1 MRVLFILDPFQVE
14 PLGVGYLASALRQAR
29 IATTWLRA
37 DDDNLIGKIRA
48 YSPTVLAYSITT
60 GKHRRFIALNQRI
73 RECYSAISIFGGS
86 HPTYFPD
93 MITNDGVDIIIRG
106 EAEQSFIN
114 TLNGLNEQST
124 SKQVIGFHP
133 LNQDIDSIAF
143 PDREFLYKYPE
154 NLNNP
159 IKNVLTSRGCR
170 FSCPYCFNSIYRE
183 FYRGQ
188 RWVRYRSPE
197 NVINECM
204 ELKRYPLKMIYFQD
218 DEFLSNPRLH
228 DFLAP
233 YREYVN
239 VPFHCQIRIELINDM
254 TAKHLKEAGCC
265 GVTFA
270 IESGNDYMR
279 RDILA
284 RKMSREAILK
294 GVYILRKHGLK
305 FRIENMIGLPGESID
320 QMIETLDIN
329 IQCRPVYGWASIYQP
344 YPGLP
349 LTAYTRKLELWDGN
363 VDDFCETFFEK
374 TALKTNLAKEITNI
388 QRLFGLA
395 VSFPIL
401 RGLIRWLIKLPAN
414 AVYER
419 LCAWWKEKRFRR
431 LYSEA
436 Y

>member
-14 PLGVGYLASALRQAR
+14 PLGVGYLASALKQAE
-29 IATTWLRA
+29 IETTWFKA
-37 DDDNLIGKIRA
+37 NDNNLIGKIMA

-60 GKHRRFIALNQRI
+60 GQHQRFIALNRKIQ
-73 RECYSAISIFGGS
+73 EVYSAISVFGGS
-86 HPTYFPD
+86 HPTYFPE
-93 MITNDGVDIIIRG
+93 MIKSEGVDIIIRG
-106 EAEQSFIN
+106 EAEQSLIN
-114 TLNGLNEQST
+114 VLNGFHEKGMSRRI
-124 SKQVIGFHP
+124 VGFYP

-159 IKNVLTSRGCR
+159 IKNVLMSRGCR
-170 FSCPYCFNSIYRE
+170 FNCPYCFNSIYRE

-218 DEFLSNPRLH
+218 DEFLTNPGLY
-228 DFLAP
+228 DFLTL

-239 VPFHCQIRIELINDM
+239 VPFHCQIRIELMNYM
-254 TAKHLKEAGCC
+254 TAKLLREAGCC

-270 IESGNDYMR
+270 IESGNDYIR
-279 RDILA
+279 REVLS
-284 RKMSREAILK
+284 RRMSKDTIIDGAACLHR
-294 GVYILRKHGLK
+294 HGIK
-305 FRIENMIGLPGESID
+305 FRIENMVGLPGESVN
-320 QMIETLDIN
+320 QMLDTLDIN
-329 IQCRPVYGWASIYQP
+329 IQCNPVYGWASIYQP

-349 LTAYTRKLELWDGN
+349 LTAYARELELWDGN
-363 VDDFCETFFEK
+363 VDDISETFFEA
-374 TALKTNLAKEITNI
+374 TVLKTGLNREIVNI

-401 RGLIRWLIKLPAN
+401 RRLIRWFVRLPNNKL
-414 AVYER
+414 YSK
-419 LCAWWKEKRFRR
+419 LCAWWKRKQFQR